1 MYNPQYPQLSYLNE
15 TIQHPPANITTTNE
29 KYQANKATVQTNSQN
44 YPSQRVSAHHFQSLH
59 SHTSPPNQNSTLN
72 YNNSTN
78 QQHLHTYPY
87 IIPLFP
93 QQRIP
98 TRDVHRKA
106 KTDHVHFTPPSRTL
120 SASTPSTAI
129 DDSTSSTTTSS
140 IITNNRSCTNT
151 QTPYRT
157 NNSYE
162 PNEISTQARR
172 YAETH
177 YPFSP
182 FIINFK
188 QDVDE
193 KLIINNK
200 DINLLLED
208 IKVMYPE
215 VVNLFRLSNKN
226 KRPATIVRL
235 HIIRIKVIDD
245 LLSKKHIYI
254 NNIRY
259 PISEYLVPVKVL
271 VCTKCFQIGHIRST
285 CRSSTEFCRICGTAI
300 NDLKEHKDKCNNKP
314 KCIKC
319 AGEHDSN
326 DHRCPNIKTFRVIL
340 TKSLLNSADQT
351 ARAHQML
358 AKHHHELQLLQY
370 DVMFQ
375 REFVSQFISP
385 LGQVLI
391 SIILVLV
398 NQDIIKDKTI
408 LCTSVTA
415 LINKLTNDLPL

>member
-1 MYNPQYPQLSYLNE
+1 MHQHQNQDARMSME
-15 TIQHPPANITTTNE
+15 T
-29 KYQANKATVQTNSQN
+29 
-44 YPSQRVSAHHFQSLH
+44 
-59 SHTSPPNQNSTLN
+59 
-72 YNNSTN
+72 
-78 QQHLHTYPY
+78 
-87 IIPLFP
+87 
-93 QQRIP
+93 
-98 TRDVHRKA
+98 

-182 FIINFK
+182 FIIKFK

-226 KRPATIVRL
+226 KRPATI
-235 HIIRIKVIDD
+235 
-245 LLSKKHIYI
+245 
-254 NNIRY
+254 
-259 PISEYLVPVKVL
+259 
-271 VCTKCFQIGHIRST
+271 
-285 CRSSTEFCRICGTAI
+285 
-300 NDLKEHKDKCNNKP
+300 
-314 KCIKC
+314 
-319 AGEHDSN
+319 
-326 DHRCPNIKTFRVIL
+326 
-340 TKSLLNSADQT
+340 
-351 ARAHQML
+351 
-358 AKHHHELQLLQY
+358 
-370 DVMFQ
+370 
-375 REFVSQFISP
+375 
-385 LGQVLI
+385 
-391 SIILVLV
+391 
-398 NQDIIKDKTI
+398 
-408 LCTSVTA
+408 
-415 LINKLTNDLPL
+415 